1 MITIVGTGHVFNL
14 AEPVA
19 FIVKN
24 TWPDAVLLE
33 LDVGRMNA
41 MTVAQSGDA
50 PAEEPEMSAIYRQTA
65 RYQQRMSEEHGAK
78 LGGEFLA
85 AINAGKLAGAAIIPI
100 DTDAMRVMNEMWAE
114 MSTKE
119 RIRYRL
125 SGISD
130 SIGGKRKVA
139 DVQKSFANDEEAY
152 IEGMRGR
159 YPTLV
164 RKLIDERNQHMADQ
178 INRASEIYRNIVVI
192 VGDAHVEGI
201 SKLLTEN
208 NVRKVRLADLM
219 DNERMATVRDMI
231 WKGETQG

>member
-85 AINAGKLAGAAIIPI
+85 AINAGKLAGADIIPI

-152 IEGMRGR
+152 IEGMRRR

-178 INRASEIYRNIVVI
+178 INKASEIYRNIVVI

>member
-65 RYQQRMSEEHGAK
+65 RYQQRMSEEHGSK

-178 INRASEIYRNIVVI
+178 INKASEIYRNIVVI

>member
-85 AINAGKLAGAAIIPI
+85 AINAGKLAGADIIPI

-139 DVQKSFANDEEAY
+139 DVQRSFANDEEAY
-152 IEGMRGR
+152 IEGMRRR

-178 INRASEIYRNIVVI
+178 INKASETYCNVVVI